1 MAVDFY
7 RAVDG
12 SLHAFNA
19 GDDQKAVHAQ
29 LLGAGHGD
37 HVSRDDLNALV
48 PELAQT
54 GLALGAAADG
64 AHLEIV
70 LHNVP
75 KHIRGLGDAGKA
87 HYRQLVGHALSQTDG
102 AQNVIDRGDD
112 VAGRD
117 VGAVSPDG
125 LGGAAPGNDGVNVV
139 VPVFQDGTKAILQ
152 VAHVDDKLHVA
163 ALGSNIGHQVVHSL
177 IGRDAQQTQLLHK
190 RRSFPGFR

>member
-1 MAVDFY
+1 MAVDFH

-12 SLHAFNA
+12 GLHALNA
-19 GDDQKAVHAQ
+19 GENQKAVHAQ

-37 HVSRDDLNALV
+37 HVSRNDLNALV
-48 PELAQT
+48 PELTQT
-54 GLALGAAADG
+54 GLAFGAAADG

-75 KHIRGLGDAGKA
+75 EHIRGLGDAGKA
-87 HYRQLVGHALSQTDG
+87 HHRQLVGHALSQPDG

-117 VGAVSPDG
+117 VRAVRPDG
-125 LGGAAPGNDGVNVV
+125 FGGAAPGNDGVNVV
-139 VPVFQDGTKAILQ
+139 VPVFQDGTKAVLQ

-163 ALGSNIGHQVVHSL
+163 ALGSNIGHQVVHPL